1 MVTGTGL
8 IAKRFSGYAADDR
21 FLIFASGVSN
31 SKTSDTSAF
40 ERESVL
46 LHEQLAFHPMKK
58 LVYFSTCSIN
68 DPVENSGSYV
78 RHKLQMEEYIA
89 RNAANYTIFRISN
102 LAGNTSNSN
111 TVLNFFVNAI
121 KAGRHF
127 ELWQNATRNIIDID
141 DAYLLMDHILQ
152 HDLYNRRIINIAN
165 PVSFAVPEIVQAIE
179 KMLQAKASYTAV
191 ERGVPFSISLDE
203 ALPLANQL
211 GIRFDDDYLSKLL
224 RKYYRPDNDI

>member
-8 IAKRFSGYAADDR
+8 IAKRFSSYAADDR

-31 SKTSDTSAF
+31 SKASDNSAF
-40 ERESVL
+40 ERELSL
-46 LHEQLAFHPMKK
+46 LQEQLALYPEKK
-58 LVYFSTCSIN
+58 LVYFSTCSIY

-78 RHKLQMEEYIA
+78 RHKLQMEDYIA
-89 RNAANYTIFRISN
+89 RTAANYTLFRISN
-102 LAGNTSNSN
+102 LAGSTPNSN

-127 ELWQNATRNIIDID
+127 DLWQNATRNIIDID

-152 HDLYNRRIINIAN
+152 HDLYNRQIINIAN
-165 PVSFAVPEIVQAIE
+165 PESFAVPEIVQAIE
-179 KMLQAKASYTAV
+179 KILQVKASYTAV
-191 ERGVPFSISLDE
+191 ERGIPFSISLDE

-224 RKYYRPDNDI
+224 RKYYQPDNDI